1 MIVNKDANRECYIGT
16 NLTNIKNPVPSFYK
30 EGATTI
36 PKGSRFNVKL
46 IIPKRGRIYFY
57 NKSWY
62 SLRDIIRVEKGYSM
76 LSGVMAQ
83 PINTW
88 REALEVK
95 KQLIKD
101 ADEVARGDAKNPDG
115 TPRTETIFKTVIVWK
130 QTQY

>member
-1 MIVNKDANRECYIGT
+1 
-16 NLTNIKNPVPSFYK
+16 
-30 EGATTI
+30 
-36 PKGSRFNVKL
+36 
-46 IIPKRGRIYFY
+46 
-57 NKSWY
+57 
-62 SLRDIIRVEKGYSM
+62 M

-115 TPRTETIFKTVIVWK
+115 TIRTETIFKTVIV
-130 QTQY
+130 